1 MGVPSVPSLL
11 LILAIVI
18 LIFGAKR
25 LRNLGGDL
33 GTAVKGF
40 KQAVKNED
48 DDPAQLAS
56 DDEAADSTVMNK
68 SDDKTSA

>member
-33 GTAVKGF
+33 GAAVKGF
-40 KQAVKNED
+40 KSAVKDENA
-48 DDPAQLAS
+48 DPAQLGA
-56 DDEAADSTVMNK
+56 DEEAVDSTAMNK

>member
-33 GTAVKGF
+33 GAAVKGF
-40 KQAVKNED
+40 KSAVKD
-48 DDPAQLAS
+48 DNADPAQLGA
-56 DDEAADSTVMNK
+56 DEEAVDSTAMNK

>member
-33 GTAVKGF
+33 GAAVKGF
-40 KQAVKNED
+40 KSAVKDED
-48 DDPAQLAS
+48 ADPAQLGA
-56 DDEAADSTVMNK
+56 DEEAVDSTAINK

>member
-33 GTAVKGF
+33 GAAVKGF
-40 KQAVKNED
+40 KSAVKDENA
-48 DDPAQLAS
+48 DPAQLGT
-56 DDEAADSTVMNK
+56 DDEAADSAAMNK

>member
-33 GTAVKGF
+33 GAAVKGF
-40 KQAVKNED
+40 KSAVKDED
-48 DDPAQLAS
+48 ADPAQLGA
-56 DDEAADSTVMNK
+56 DEEAVDSTAMNK

>member
-40 KQAVKNED
+40 KSAVKDED
-48 DDPAQLAS
+48 GDPAQLAS
-56 DDEAADSTVMNK
+56 DQEAADSTVMNK

>member
-33 GTAVKGF
+33 GAAVKGF
-40 KQAVKNED
+40 KSAVKDENA
-48 DDPAQLAS
+48 DPAQLGA
-56 DDEAADSTVMNK
+56 DEEAVDSTTMNK